1 MQFKPTVVLQIK
13 ILCFLLALQ
22 VLELINKDKLQLM
35 ERHLL
40 ILEKLWCLLLKLNK
54 VLGLVLV
61 ALLSKLAKKG
71 YAGAWGAEGKFK
83 FSSSGISIGGGL
95 AAKVGAGVFINIR
108 W

>member
-1 MQFKPTVVLQIK
+1 M
-13 ILCFLLALQ
+13 
-22 VLELINKDKLQLM
+22 
-35 ERHLL
+35 
-40 ILEKLWCLLLKLNK
+40 
-54 VLGLVLV
+54 
-61 ALLSKLAKKG
+61 AKKG